1 MGRTGILM
9 ILGFMIHE
17 HSLSLHL
24 FRAVISFVSTLY
36 FSEYKFCTEFVRF
49 IPKCVIYFDAL
60 LT

>member
-1 MGRTGILM
+1 M
-9 ILGFMIHE
+9 ILGFMTHE

-24 FRAVISFVSTLY
+24 FRALISFVSTLY
-36 FSEYKFCTEFVRF
+36 FPEYRFCTEFVRL